1 MSTPSAN
8 HSTREQLRH
17 ALQAVGLPATDERVE
32 QLLPAYEGV
41 LRNGERL
48 RALDLGETEPAFI
61 FRVPR
66 PE

>member
-17 ALQAVGLPATDERVE
+17 ALQAVGLPASDERVE

-41 LRNGERL
+41 LRNAERL
-48 RALDLGETEPAFI
+48 RTLDLGETEPALI